1 MVYLFRFI
9 KDTGIIPMHFFSSKF
24 NADDLIKW
32 DLKTSKPSSSQSVE
46 TYSAMVLGMGL
57 HYR

>member
-24 NADDLIKW
+24 NADDLMKW
-32 DLKTSKPSSSQSVE
+32 DLTTSKPSGPQYA
-46 TYSAMVLGMGL
+46 TYSSMVFGMGR